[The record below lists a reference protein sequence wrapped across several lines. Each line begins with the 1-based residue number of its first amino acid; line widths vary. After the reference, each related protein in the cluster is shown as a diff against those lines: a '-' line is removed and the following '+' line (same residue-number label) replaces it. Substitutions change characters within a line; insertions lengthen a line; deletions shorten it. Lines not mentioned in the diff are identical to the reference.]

1 MKKIMFA
8 ALLTGAVFAIY
19 AQDAAHQDA
28 AHLDAASIVRDSR
41 DRIKADTVSTR
52 SRMVIQAKSGSAS
65 ERLIDQY
72 SKDGPKG
79 KRTVIVFQRPETV
92 AGTRFLTME
101 NPGSADDRW
110 IFLPSL
116 GKVRRMAASE
126 GSGSFVGTDFS
137 YDDIASASRSAGLD
151 THTLLREEELD
162 GTACYVIQSVP
173 KDSSYQY
180 SKMILWIA
188 KDTKI
193 TMKIELYDK
202 RNTLVKVAEMS
213 GLKEVQGWLTATVTK
228 MSTLAAGT
236 STTIFMDRI
245 KYDDPIPEG
254 VFTTAYL
261 ETGKPR

>member
-1 MKKIMFA
+1 MLFI
-8 ALLTGAVFAIY
+8 ALLAGIALGLY
-19 AQDAAHQDA
+19 AQDA
-28 AHLDAASIVRDSR
+28 LTIVRDSR

-52 SRMVIQAKSGSAS
+52 SRMVIQAKSGSS
-65 ERLIDQY
+65 TERLIDQY

-110 IFLPSL
+110 IFLPGV

-137 YDDIASASRSAGLD
+137 YDDIASTSRGADLD
-151 THTLLREEELD
+151 THTLLREESLNVE
-162 GTACYVIQSVP
+162 GAATACYVIQSVP

-188 KDTKI
+188 KDSKL

-213 GLKEVQGWLTATVTK
+213 GLKEVQGRLNTTVTK
-228 MSTLAAGT
+228 MTTLAAGT
-236 STTIFMDRI
+236 STTIFMDII
-245 KYDDPIPEG
+245 KYDDPIPET
-254 VFTTAYL
+254 VFTKAYL
-261 ETGKPR
+261 ETGRTR

>member
-1 MKKIMFA
+1 MKKPIFI
-8 ALLTGAVFAIY
+8 ALLAGMAFALY
-19 AQDAAHQDA
+19 AQDAQA
-28 AHLDAASIVRDSR
+28 IVRESR
-41 DRIKADTVSTR
+41 DTIKADTVSTR
-52 SRMVIQAKSGSAS
+52 SRMVIQAKGGSTS

-110 IFLPSL
+110 IYLPGV

-137 YDDIASASRSAGLD
+137 YDDIASTSRGVDLD
-151 THTLLREEELD
+151 AHPLLREENLD
-162 GTACYVIQSVP
+162 GSACYVIQSVP
-173 KDSSYQY
+173 KDNSYQY

-188 KDTKI
+188 KDSKLTL
-193 TMKIELYDK
+193 KIELYD
-202 RNTLVKVAEMS
+202 RRDTLVKVAEMS
-213 GLKEVQGWLTATVTK
+213 GLKEVQGRLSTTITK
-228 MSTLAAGT
+228 MTTLAAGT
-236 STTIFMDRI
+236 STTIYMDII
-245 KYDDPIPEG
+245 KYDDPIPEA

-261 ETGKPR
+261 ETGRTR